1 MVTAHDGAVRGD
13 LRKLVGKRVRERRK
27 RLKLSQ
33 EGLAERASLHRN
45 YIGGVERG
53 ERDIGIVA
61 LGQLVSALGMSLA
74 EFFEPFRSRAR

>member
-1 MVTAHDGAVRGD
+1 M
-13 LRKLVGKRVRERRK
+13 
-27 RLKLSQ
+27 SQ
-33 EGLAERASLHRN
+33 QALAERASLPRN

-74 EFFEPFRSRAR
+74 EFLEPFRSRGRSG